1 MKWEREP
8 GERWAE
14 GPVGGGVVRAGV
26 GTPECGLERLQ
37 VEVPISK
44 LFAPEVFSN
53 TNVPISSGFLVAVQ
67 HEGV

>member
-1 MKWEREP
+1 M
-8 GERWAE
+8 
-14 GPVGGGVVRAGV
+14 RAGV